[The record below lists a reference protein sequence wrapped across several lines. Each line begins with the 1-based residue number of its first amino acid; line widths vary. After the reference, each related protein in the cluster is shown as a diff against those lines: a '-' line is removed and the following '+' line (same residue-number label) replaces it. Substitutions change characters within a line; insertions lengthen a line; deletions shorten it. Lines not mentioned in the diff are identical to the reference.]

1 MQKKRDRRPMTVDA
15 EHMRRLHQEA
25 SEQIELLR
33 TVLVAAD
40 QASGTARDT
49 LDDIAVDHWN
59 GYLDVLHMITL
70 HDELMAAV
78 LSKHGM
84 SMRDCDGADA
94 QPQYCGSRLLLLPLL
109 SALSRR
115 HRRFSD
121 VYGGRGHPMSD
132 YLRES
137 MTAEREHMAE
147 LIALI
152 QGLM

>member
-1 MQKKRDRRPMTVDA
+1 MLKKRDRRPMTVDA
-15 EHMRRLHQEA
+15 EHMRRLHLEA
-25 SEQIELLR
+25 FEQLELLR
-33 TVLVAAD
+33 TALEAAD

-78 LSKHGM
+78 LGKRGM
-84 SMRDCDGADA
+84 SMRDSDSAEA
-94 QPQYCGSRLLLLPLL
+94 SSEYCGNRLLLLPLL

-115 HRRFSD
+115 HRRFSE

-132 YLRES
+132 YLKES
-137 MTAEREHMAE
+137 MTAEREHMSE

-152 QGLM
+152 QGIM

>member
-1 MQKKRDRRPMTVDA
+1 MKKNRDRRPMTVDV

-25 SEQIELLR
+25 FEQLELLR
-33 TVLVAAD
+33 SALEAAD
-40 QASGTARDT
+40 LASGTARDT

-84 SMRDCDGADA
+84 SMRDSDSTDI
-94 QPQYCGSRLLLLPLL
+94 QPEYGGNHLLLLPLL

-115 HRRFSD
+115 HRRFSE
-121 VYGGRGHPMSD
+121 VYGGRGHPVSD

-152 QGLM
+152 QEVM

>member
-1 MQKKRDRRPMTVDA
+1 MMVDA

-25 SEQIELLR
+25 FEQLDLLR
-33 TVLVAAD
+33 TVLEAAD

-49 LDDIAVDHWN
+49 LDDMAVDHWN

-70 HDELMAAV
+70 HDDLMAAV
-78 LSKHGM
+78 LGKHGM
-84 SMRDCDGADA
+84 SMRENDSAA
-94 QPQYCGSRLLLLPLL
+94 AEPEYCGSRLPVLPLL
-109 SALSRR
+109 LALIRR

-121 VYGGRGHPMSD
+121 VYGARGQPTSD
-132 YLRES
+132 YLKES

-152 QGLM
+152 QERM

>member
-1 MQKKRDRRPMTVDA
+1 MLKKRDRRPMTVDA

-25 SEQIELLR
+25 FEQLELLR
-33 TVLVAAD
+33 TALEAAE

-84 SMRDCDGADA
+84 SMRDSDSADA
-94 QPQYCGSRLLLLPLL
+94 PPEYSESNLLMLPLL

-115 HRRFSD
+115 HRRFSE

-132 YLRES
+132 YLKES

-152 QGLM
+152 QGIM